1 MSASGKCARHLTSSK
16 AVVSRSSSGNRYR
29 RKMAA
34 QAVASEPLLKVHNYE
49 GLKDADISELIQRP
63 RIDFSSI
70 IDTVRRC
77 MMLIYRA

>member
-1 MSASGKCARHLTSSK
+1 
-16 AVVSRSSSGNRYR
+16 
-29 RKMAA
+29 MAA
-34 QAVASEPLLKVHNYE
+34 QAVASEPLLKVHDYE

-77 MMLIYRA
+77 VMLI